1 MSASKPNF
9 DAKSVDDIFRTGNS
23 YHVPLYQRGYAW
35 TDEEVEQLLG
45 DLTLAFTERPEEF
58 YLLGQAI
65 FCKSDGSWEIV
76 DGQQRLTTLFLFLV
90 ISWRRLS
97 SVKDEFDFNTSTLVD
112 TITSMVLNVD
122 GGAHSGARLAV
133 ASSGRSYVDF
143 LIKGEELPEDDIDST
158 QENIRNAVDS
168 IATWLNINFEQNK
181 LLFDF
186 TWFVLRQVTIL
197 TLVLDD
203 TRQALRVFQKMNNR
217 GLTLDDADLLKNLLF
232 VKANDS
238 EFKKLS
244 ESWDKATQSL
254 FKSRLKRVRSMEF
267 LMKALV
273 GIETGK
279 SIPTSQVFDTW
290 EGRLEDQKVAQ
301 QFAFSLDDRANSLQ
315 LASHNKAPDGSP
327 IEETPGTHMFK
338 WVQHLQILLA
348 GDHLTLK
355 SYKSLASIVED
366 RAMLSMLAGEKN
378 QDFERMLHKWS
389 QSIRGLSQSAT
400 RAEILTASASALANV
415 EDLITDMKREVPK
428 LSYKVQSQRNKIRYV
443 LARTAQYVE
452 AAADSNYAKN
462 EVLAKLIQPTARGV
476 RKYHIDHIFP
486 QSDRRSSTWPGS
498 IEALQTIGNLALLHP
513 DDNQAQGD
521 MLPSEVE
528 KQTNFAGSKLII
540 NQALCSLD
548 MLRNMQQRVSDALTL
563 VHGFGKTNLDSWDEI
578 QIKAREAQY
587 LELLAEDFR
596 ASLHA

>member
-1 MSASKPNF
+1 MSASKPDF
-9 DAKSVDDIFRTGNS
+9 DAKSVDDIFRTGNT

-97 SVKDEFDFNTSTLVD
+97 SIKSEFDFNTSTLVD

-122 GGAHSGARLAV
+122 GGSHSGARLAV
-133 ASSGRSYVDF
+133 ASSGRGYIDA
-143 LIKGEELPEDDIDST
+143 LIKGDEFPDEDIDST
-158 QENIRNAVDS
+158 QENIRNATDS
-168 IATWLNINFEQNK
+168 ITTWLNVNFENGQV
-181 LLFDF
+181 LFDF
-186 TWFVLRQVTIL
+186 TWFILRQVTIL

-232 VKANDS
+232 VKADDQ
-238 EFKKLS
+238 EFKRLS

-290 EGRLEDQKVAQ
+290 ESRLEDQKVAQ

-315 LASHNKAPDGSP
+315 LASHNKAPDGTA
-327 IEETPGTHMFK
+327 IYETPGTHMFK
-338 WVQHLQILLA
+338 WVQHLQVLLA

-355 SYKSLASIVED
+355 SYKLLASVVED

-378 QDFERMLHKWS
+378 QDFERILHKWS
-389 QSIRGLSQSAT
+389 QSIRALSQSAT
-400 RAEILTASASALANV
+400 RAEILTASSSALANV
-415 EDLITDMKREVPK
+415 EDLLADMKREVPK
-428 LSYKVQSQRNKIRYV
+428 LSYKVQSQRNKLRYV

-452 AAADSNYAKN
+452 SVADSNYLKN
-462 EVLAKLIQPTARGV
+462 EVLVKLVQPTARGV
-476 RKYHIDHIFP
+476 RKFHIDHIFP
-486 QSDRRSSTWPGS
+486 QSERQSLSWSGNPE
-498 IEALQTIGNLALLHP
+498 ILQSVGNLALLHP

-521 MLPSEVE
+521 MLPGEIE
-528 KQTNFAGSKLII
+528 KQINFAGSKLII

-548 MLRNMQQRVSDALTL
+548 MLRNMQPRVSEALTL
-563 VHGFGKTNLDSWDEI
+563 VHNFGMTNLGLWDES
-578 QIKAREAQY
+578 QIKSREKQY
-587 LELLAEDFR
+587 LELLASDFR
-596 ASLHA
+596 SSLQP